1 MRHSAQDEV
10 FSSQV
15 VFGEGLCPAKS
26 LFDPTTI
33 WNKMEAE
40 YKVIEMVSPKIPMF
54 NVKPTFQIPFLIGSP
69 DKFPG
74 FAPHVWK
81 VTAGCLSWKRTRY
94 L

>member
-15 VFGEGLCPAKS
+15 VFGEGLCPGKS

-40 YKVIEMVSPKIPMF
+40 YKVIEIRDGQP
-54 NVKPTFQIPFLIGSP
+54 
-69 DKFPG
+69 
-74 FAPHVWK
+74 
-81 VTAGCLSWKRTRY
+81 
-94 L
+94 

>member
-1 MRHSAQDEV
+1 
-10 FSSQV
+10 
-15 VFGEGLCPAKS
+15 
-26 LFDPTTI
+26 
-33 WNKMEAE
+33 MEAE

-54 NVKPTFQIPFLIGSP
+54 NMKPTFQIPFLIGSP

-94 L
+94 LQYFHTLEEHLHRFSYQHDRIPSLP